1 VKVEQKVM
9 AENTAHEAV
18 WTLIK
23 SFQETN
29 QAITESFVAS
39 QERTRRLAER
49 FFTDGME
56 VLKTNQAAAEN
67 LLATQESSRML
78 AERFFKDGLEILKT
92 NQAAAENLVAAQEGN
107 VKYAQRF
114 FKDGVEILERQAE
127 SMRTLMQ
134 VLEQQARK
142 QQEALQTLAHESV
155 ESYAEFLRTP
165 LSYYQQ
171 LLAAAET
178 LTRQGLENFQ
188 KATQQA
194 QSAVQRTDEQQSS

>member
-1 VKVEQKVM
+1 M
-9 AENTAHEAV
+9 AENTVHEAV

-67 LLATQESSRML
+67 L
-78 AERFFKDGLEILKT
+78 
-92 NQAAAENLVAAQEGN
+92 VAAQEGN
-107 VKYAQRF
+107 VKYTQRF

-134 VLEQQARK
+134 ELEQQARK
-142 QQEALQTLAHESV
+142 QQEALQTLALESA
-155 ESYAEFLRTP
+155 ESYIDFLRTP